1 MPHTQLEY
9 FCVRQGA
16 EVEQGA
22 AGVAEAAE
30 GALGDL
36 GAEEVAEGVNAGGSE
51 GAAVVAVSEV
61 AQGVADVDGAA
72 SRWVTL

>member
-1 MPHTQLEY
+1 M
-9 FCVRQGA
+9 
-16 EVEQGA
+16 EQGA

-30 GALGDL
+30 GALAGDL